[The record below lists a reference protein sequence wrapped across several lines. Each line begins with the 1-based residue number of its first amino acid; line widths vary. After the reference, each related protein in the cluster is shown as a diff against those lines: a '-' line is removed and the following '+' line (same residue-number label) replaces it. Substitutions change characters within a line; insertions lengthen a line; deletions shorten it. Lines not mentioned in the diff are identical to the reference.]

1 MTTQTIEVEGLP
13 EGREIELVEIM
24 PSGFGDKSG
33 NNLIATVKL
42 KEIQPLRIVLE
53 ETEEERSISFG
64 DWYEDDVGNVSR
76 YLNMHFGSRR
86 TYKIWREVNET
97 DIPLV
102 NDEPKLS
109 LSVRECKALFTG
121 NWPLIRKIREFIKE
135 NS

>member
-1 MTTQTIEVEGLP
+1 MTKQTIEVEGLP

-53 ETEEERSISFG
+53 ETGEER
-64 DWYEDDVGNVSR
+64 NR
-76 YLNMHFGSRR
+76 PRLNSY
-86 TYKIWREVNET
+86 TYFYTDSEGFDRFKVLREVKEP
-97 DIPLV
+97 DIPLT

-109 LSVRECKALFTG
+109 LSVKECGDLLKMYNNVFD
-121 NWPLIRKIREFIKE
+121 KIREFIKE